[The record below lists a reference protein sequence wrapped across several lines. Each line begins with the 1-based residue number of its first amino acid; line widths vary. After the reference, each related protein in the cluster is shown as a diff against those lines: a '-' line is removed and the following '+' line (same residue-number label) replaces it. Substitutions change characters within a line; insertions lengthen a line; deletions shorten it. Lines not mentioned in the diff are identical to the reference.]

1 MKKIYK
7 KEGGFVQI
15 ILVILV
21 AIAFLAYFNV
31 DVGGIGANILN
42 VFESV
47 FNILKVAV
55 MQYLVPM
62 GVYLWTSFVGL
73 FQ

>member
-7 KEGGFVQI
+7 KERGFVQI
-15 ILVILV
+15 VLVILV

-31 DVGGIGANILN
+31 DIGGMGTSILN

-47 FNILKVAV
+47 FSILKVAI
-55 MQYLVPM
+55 MQYFVPM